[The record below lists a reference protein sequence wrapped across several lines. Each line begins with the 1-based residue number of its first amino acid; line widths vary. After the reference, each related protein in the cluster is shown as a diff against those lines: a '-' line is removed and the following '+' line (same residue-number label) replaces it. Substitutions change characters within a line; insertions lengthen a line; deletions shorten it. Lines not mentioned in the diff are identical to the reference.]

1 MNKIKTKSQLL
12 FEGRYDTLTKS
23 VVKDAMEYIKDCEDC
38 EIGEDWFELGLY
50 THNYS
55 GIEFE
60 AELILELTDSGIM
73 YGGEEVPFHINTYV
87 STEDIVVI
95 HLIIKQDQMEK
106 QYQNIF
112 FKLNED
118 VRHEIEHLVQ
128 DLSKQEIIDKVNNP
142 RFKNRQQPLVDR
154 TADYETTYLH
164 HKDPAEIEALV
175 HGYYRKAKL
184 QKLPLDVVM
193 TNDLNNEVKYGN
205 LTKDESEDLM
215 KMFLKYSRRNLP
227 DAKYSI

>member
-1 MNKIKTKSQLL
+1 
-12 FEGRYDTLTKS
+12 
-23 VVKDAMEYIKDCEDC
+23 
-38 EIGEDWFELGLY
+38 
-50 THNYS
+50 
-55 GIEFE
+55 
-60 AELILELTDSGIM
+60 
-73 YGGEEVPFHINTYV
+73 
-87 STEDIVVI
+87 
-95 HLIIKQDQMEK
+95 MEK